1 MNLTPE
7 ELNSRM
13 EERIDKLVAMRNDI
27 RQLVAEYNK
36 LSQGMLNATLNDHGL
51 PMEGQTITING
62 KEQKVL
68 RGGFN
73 RMELTTEQQYPILVG
88 KKKNGDWSKKSSGVS
103 FPWEYPSWARY
114 GHLLWGNWS

>member
-73 RMELTTEQQYPILVG
+73 RMELTTEQVLKQN
-88 KKKNGDWSKKSSGVS
+88 KKAGLMMEIYALRDIQPGTPRS
-103 FPWEYPSWARY
+103 
-114 GHLLWGNWS
+114 